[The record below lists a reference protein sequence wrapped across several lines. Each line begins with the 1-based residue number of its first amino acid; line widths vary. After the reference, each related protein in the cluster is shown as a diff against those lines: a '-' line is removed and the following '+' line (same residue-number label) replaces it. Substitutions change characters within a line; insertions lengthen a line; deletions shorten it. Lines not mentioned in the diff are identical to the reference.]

1 MSETTDESLSRRR
14 LLAGAGAVVAAA
26 AVTAACG
33 SSSEPSGTGTTG
45 SSTPPAGESPSPSE
59 TGGGA
64 GESVAALADI
74 PVGGGIVITARKVVL
89 TQPAAGDVRAYTAV
103 CPHQGCLVASVS
115 DNVIVC
121 PCHSSEFSAEDGS
134 VLQGPATSGLSP
146 VDVTVSGDQVTLA

>member
-33 SSSEPSGTGTTG
+33 SSSEPSGTSTTG
-45 SSTPPAGESPSPSE
+45 TSPDESPSP
-59 TGGGA
+59 TGGGGS
-64 GESVAALADI
+64 GETVAALADI
-74 PVGGGIVITARKVVL
+74 PVGGGVVITARKVVL